1 MRNIRVPDVGLRR
14 ALQPADLE
22 KHSALFATL
31 QREWQRHIATLH
43 FPGACTGHFALC
55 AAIKVYT
62 VPAGAGTKLKTFTIM
77 VPGITYGSDL
87 WMPMV
92 DELVERLRQRGIDA
106 FYDDS
111 TICDV
116 DLPML
121 QVKAAVELEALR
133 DKLAGRRTS

>member
-14 ALQPADLE
+14 ALQPADIE
-22 KHSALFATL
+22 QYTPLFATL
-31 QREWQRHIATLH
+31 QRELQRHIATLH
-43 FPGACTGHFALC
+43 LPAACSGHFALC
-55 AAIKVYT
+55 PGIKVHT
-62 VPAGAGTKLKTFTIM
+62 VPSGAGTRLKSFTIIE
-77 VPGITYGSDL
+77 PGITYGSDL

-92 DELVERLRQRGIDA
+92 NDLIERLRQRGVDA